1 MQIHS
6 NIYQPLIL
14 QTNTKIDYETHPHN
28 QIFED
33 LSKSAPAGAE
43 IYGIY
48 RPNSLATAMNYL
60 LFLGMPEDTLVLKNT
75 SQLSYQTS
83 KSIEQKMQNKANTPN
98 LHLLKERQNH
108 SFGGYSV
115 DKNGFMGEEFL
126 KAANL
131 PSDYKIHKNA
141 LQAIHDVSTIPV
153 VRMNSE
159 DIHPVFDSIDIIA
172 GLSYAY
178 KEIQSLT
185 QGKFDS
191 KEAYS
196 EDEIKHMFKDS
207 FEKFSFNFGFNT
219 PLMQDYKN
227 EKGEFK
233 KEGIMLRYAFVMDT
247 FAKAESPFTKL
258 SEYGKFLRGMPS
270 SYSPNKEDTTKKPK
284 TPEELKKEILNQL
297 DEVYLKILER
307 AKEIDNADSL
317 KEINS
322 FINEIIRKNSFK
334 LSSANNV
341 LKITIENKY

>member
-14 QTNTKIDYETHPHN
+14 QTNTRIDYETHPHN

-60 LFLGMPEDTLVLKNT
+60 LFPGMPEDTLVLKNT
-75 SQLSYQTS
+75 SQLSHQTS
-83 KSIEQKMQNKANTPN
+83 NG
-98 LHLLKERQNH
+98 
-108 SFGGYSV
+108 FGGYSV
-115 DKNGFMGEEFL
+115 DEYGFMGEEFL

-131 PSDYKIHKNA
+131 PNEYKIHKNA
-141 LQAIHDVSTIPV
+141 LQAFNDFYTTPDFI
-153 VRMNSE
+153 
-159 DIHPVFDSIDIIA
+159 DSKTTPQAQFEAIDLIA

-219 PLMQDYKN
+219 PLMQD
-227 EKGEFK
+227 
-233 KEGIMLRYAFVMDT
+233 
-247 FAKAESPFTKL
+247 
-258 SEYGKFLRGMPS
+258 
-270 SYSPNKEDTTKKPK
+270 
-284 TPEELKKEILNQL
+284 
-297 DEVYLKILER
+297 
-307 AKEIDNADSL
+307 
-317 KEINS
+317 
-322 FINEIIRKNSFK
+322 
-334 LSSANNV
+334 
-341 LKITIENKY
+341 

>member
-14 QTNTKIDYETHPHN
+14 QTNTRIDYETHPHN

-60 LFLGMPEDTLVLKNT
+60 LFPGMPEDTLVLKNT
-75 SQLSYQTS
+75 SQLSHQTS
-83 KSIEQKMQNKANTPN
+83 NG
-98 LHLLKERQNH
+98 
-108 SFGGYSV
+108 FGGYSV
-115 DKNGFMGEEFL
+115 DEYGFMGEEFL

-131 PSDYKIHKNA
+131 PNEYKIHKNA
-141 LQAIHDVSTIPV
+141 LQAFNDFYTTPDFI
-153 VRMNSE
+153 
-159 DIHPVFDSIDIIA
+159 DSKTTPQAQFEAIDLIA

-233 KEGIMLRYAFVMDT
+233 KEGIMLSYAFVMDT

-284 TPEELKKEILNQL
+284 TPEELKKEMLNQL
-297 DEVYLKILER
+297 DEVYLKILENTQETQSDL
-307 AKEIDNADSL
+307 KPIIVKNNL
-317 KEINS
+317 KELINKM
-322 FINEIIRKNSFK
+322 IRKVRINDEAS
-334 LSSANNV
+334 
-341 LKITIENKY
+341 

>member
-14 QTNTKIDYETHPHN
+14 QTNTRIDYETHPHN

-60 LFLGMPEDTLVLKNT
+60 LFPGMLEDTLVLKNT
-75 SQLSYQTS
+75 SQLSHQTS
-83 KSIEQKMQNKANTPN
+83 NG
-98 LHLLKERQNH
+98 
-108 SFGGYSV
+108 FGGYSV
-115 DKNGFMGEEFL
+115 DEYGFMGEEFL

-131 PSDYKIHKNA
+131 PNEYKIHKNA
-141 LQAIHDVSTIPV
+141 LQAFNDFYTTPDFI
-153 VRMNSE
+153 
-159 DIHPVFDSIDIIA
+159 DSKTTPQAQFEAIDLIA

-233 KEGIMLRYAFVMDT
+233 KEGIMLSYAFVMDT

-284 TPEELKKEILNQL
+284 TPEELKKEMLNQL
-297 DEVYLKILER
+297 DEVYLKILENTQETQSDLKPII
-307 AKEIDNADSL
+307 AKNNLKEIDEL
-317 KEINS
+317 INKM
-322 FINEIIRKNSFK
+322 IRKVRINDEAS
-334 LSSANNV
+334 
-341 LKITIENKY
+341 

>member
-14 QTNTKIDYETHPHN
+14 QTNTRIDYETHPHN

-60 LFLGMPEDTLVLKNT
+60 LFPGMPEDTLVLKNT
-75 SQLSYQTS
+75 SQLSHQTS
-83 KSIEQKMQNKANTPN
+83 NG
-98 LHLLKERQNH
+98 
-108 SFGGYSV
+108 FGGYSV
-115 DKNGFMGEEFL
+115 DEYGFMGEEFL

-131 PSDYKIHKNA
+131 PNEYKIHKNA
-141 LQAIHDVSTIPV
+141 LQAFNDFYTTPDFI
-153 VRMNSE
+153 
-159 DIHPVFDSIDIIA
+159 DSKTTPQAQFEAIDLIA

-233 KEGIMLRYAFVMDT
+233 KEGIMLSYAFVMDT

-284 TPEELKKEILNQL
+284 IPEELKKEMLNQL
-297 DEVYLKILER
+297 DEVYLKILENTQETQSDLKPIIVKNNL
-307 AKEIDNADSL
+307 KEIDEL
-317 KEINS
+317 INKM
-322 FINEIIRKNSFK
+322 IRKVRINDEAS
-334 LSSANNV
+334 
-341 LKITIENKY
+341 

>member
-14 QTNTKIDYETHPHN
+14 QTNTRIDYETHPHN

-60 LFLGMPEDTLVLKNT
+60 LFPGMPEDTLVLKNT
-75 SQLSYQTS
+75 SQLSHQTS
-83 KSIEQKMQNKANTPN
+83 NG
-98 LHLLKERQNH
+98 
-108 SFGGYSV
+108 FGGYSV
-115 DKNGFMGEEFL
+115 DEYGFMGEEFL

-131 PSDYKIHKNA
+131 PNEYKIHKNA
-141 LQAIHDVSTIPV
+141 LQAFNDFYTTPDFI
-153 VRMNSE
+153 
-159 DIHPVFDSIDIIA
+159 DSKTTPQAQFEAIDLIA

-233 KEGIMLRYAFVMDT
+233 KEGIMLSYAFVMDT

-284 TPEELKKEILNQL
+284 TPEELKKEMLNQL
-297 DEVYLKILER
+297 DEVYLKILENTQETQSDLKPIIVKNNL
-307 AKEIDNADSL
+307 KEIDEL
-317 KEINS
+317 INKM
-322 FINEIIRKNSFK
+322 IRKVRINDEAS
-334 LSSANNV
+334 
-341 LKITIENKY
+341 

>member
-1 MQIHS
+1 MQIPKYSPLTLQS
-6 NIYQPLIL
+6 NLSISATRVEKIEEFFRKAYQAEDGQEIIVTLRPDSYDDASLYLGNLVMRYTDKLVTPL
-14 QTNTKIDYETHPHN
+14 NFKE
-28 QIFED
+28 
-33 LSKSAPAGAE
+33 
-43 IYGIY
+43 
-48 RPNSLATAMNYL
+48 
-60 LFLGMPEDTLVLKNT
+60 
-75 SQLSYQTS
+75 
-83 KSIEQKMQNKANTPN
+83 SIEQKMQDKANTPN
-98 LHLLKERQNH
+98 LHLFKERQNH

-115 DKNGFMGEEFL
+115 DEYGFMGEEFL

-233 KEGIMLRYAFVMDT
+233 KEGIMLSYAFVMDT

-284 TPEELKKEILNQL
+284 TPEELKKEMLNQL